1 MKNDDESETHYSEMY
16 TVRGGSFID
25 KTYKANK
32 EEVKLC
38 DSHDNAESSK
48 LLQKE

>member
-16 TVRGGSFID
+16 TVRGSFID

-32 EEVKLC
+32 EEFKLC
-38 DSHDNAESSK
+38 DSNDYTESSK

>member
-16 TVRGGSFID
+16 TVRGSFID
-25 KTYKANK
+25 RTYRANK

-38 DSHDNAESSK
+38 DSHDNTESSK